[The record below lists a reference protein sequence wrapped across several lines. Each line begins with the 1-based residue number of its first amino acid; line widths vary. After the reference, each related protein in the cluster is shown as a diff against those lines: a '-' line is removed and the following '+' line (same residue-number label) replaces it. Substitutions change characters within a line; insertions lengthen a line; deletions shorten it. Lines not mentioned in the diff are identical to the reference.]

1 MNMTRPKKQN
11 NLSSLKNWAIIL
23 ALGLSLFLP
32 NNSRAATQI
41 HGAKAAGMGT
51 AFVAIADDLSAMVYN
66 PAGLTLSK
74 GTNVYTGATA
84 IMNSSDYKSPL
95 GESEDTEFQAFFP
108 PHLYISSDLDMEDKV
123 LGLAIFSHFG
133 IGGRKWDQSG
143 LTRYAD
149 TESFI
154 STMAVNPNFAWEI
167 KPGLSI
173 GFGVFYMYAKNEAKR
188 MINQSMVGAG
198 DAKFNLDVD
207 GGGWGYNLGILVTP
221 CKKFSYGIAFRSGVK
236 VDLKGD
242 VKLENIAPAFHPL
255 FGGSHFK
262 TDARISSD
270 FPYIMSLGFAY
281 RPTEK
286 LTVGLDVERIAW
298 SSFDK
303 QNLDVENEVPQAGFS
318 DTSMIFDWKDIWM
331 FKIGVQYQVNDR
343 ISLRTG
349 YAYVETFAPERTL
362 SPGYMDSDK
371 HNLSVGLGYRIKN
384 WVVDTFYTATFY
396 EDRTVNNSILSGE
409 YESFDHYIGISI
421 GYRF

>member
-1 MNMTRPKKQN
+1 MKTPIPEERK
-11 NLSSLKNWAIIL
+11 SLQPSKEWAVIA
-23 ALGLSLFLP
+23 ALILSLFLP
-32 NNSRAATQI
+32 DISPAATQI

-84 IMNSSDYKSPL
+84 VMFSSDYKSPS
-95 GESEDTEFQAFFP
+95 GGSEDTEFQVFFP
-108 PHLYISSDLDMEDKV
+108 PHLYISSDFDMEDKV

-133 IGGRKWDQSG
+133 IGGSKWNQSG

-149 TESFI
+149 TETFI
-154 STMAVNPNFAWEI
+154 TTLAVNPTFAWEI

-173 GFGVFYMYAKNEAKR
+173 GLGVFYMYSKNESER
-188 MINQSMVGAG
+188 MIDQSLAGAG
-198 DAKFNLDVD
+198 DAKFSLDVD

-221 CKKFSYGIAFRSGVK
+221 SKKFSYGIAYRSGVK
-236 VDLKGD
+236 IDHSGD
-242 VKLENIAPAFHPL
+242 VKLENIAPALHPL

-262 TDARISSD
+262 TDAHTTLD
-270 FPYIMSLGFAY
+270 FPDIVSLGFAY

-286 LTVGLDVERIAW
+286 LTLGLDFEWVGW

-303 QNLDVENEVPQAGFS
+303 LNLDFENEVPEAGLT
-318 DTSMIFDWKDIWM
+318 DTSTDLDWKDIWM
-331 FKIGVQYQVNDR
+331 VKIGVEYQVNGR

-349 YAYVETFAPERTL
+349 YAYFETFAPEHTL

-371 HNLSVGLGYRIKN
+371 HNLSIGLGYRIKN

-396 EDRTVNNSILSGE
+396 QDRTVNNSILSGE
-409 YESFDHYIGISI
+409 YESFDHYIGVSI
-421 GYRF
+421 GCRF

>member
-1 MNMTRPKKQN
+1 MKLPTPKEQKSIRPRKK
-11 NLSSLKNWAIIL
+11 WAIII
-23 ALGLSLFLP
+23 AISLSFFLP
-32 NNSRAATQI
+32 GISPAATQI

-84 IMNSSDYKSPL
+84 VMFSSDYKSPL
-95 GESEDTEFQAFFP
+95 GASEDTEFQVFFP
-108 PHLYISSDLDMEDKV
+108 PHLYISSDFDMEDKV

-133 IGGRKWDQSG
+133 IGGRKWDQSS

-154 STMAVNPNFAWEI
+154 STMAVNPTFAWQI

-173 GFGVFYMYAKNEAKR
+173 GLGVFYMYSKNEAER
-188 MINQSMVGAG
+188 MIDQSLAGAG
-198 DAKFNLDVD
+198 DAKFSLDVD

-221 CKKFSYGIAFRSGVK
+221 SKKFSYGIAFRSGVK
-236 VDLKGD
+236 VDQSGD
-242 VKLENIAPAFHPL
+242 VKLENIAPALHPL

-262 TDARISSD
+262 TDARITLD
-270 FPYIMSLGFAY
+270 FPAIMSLGFAY

-286 LTVGLDVERIAW
+286 LTFGLDVERVAW

-303 QNLDVENEVPQAGFS
+303 QNLDFENEVPQGGFS
-318 DTSMIFDWKDIWM
+318 DASTILDWKDIWM
-331 FKIGVQYQVNDR
+331 FKIGVEYQVNDR
-343 ISLRTG
+343 IFLRTG
-349 YAYVETFAPERTL
+349 YAYSETFVPEDTL
-362 SPGYMDSDK
+362 SPGFPDSDK
-371 HNLSVGLGYRIKN
+371 HNLSIGLGYRIKN

-396 EDRTVNNSILSGE
+396 QDRTVNNSILSGE
-409 YESFDHYIGISI
+409 YESFDHYIGVSI

>member
-1 MNMTRPKKQN
+1 MAKSISKERKSLHPPKE
-11 NLSSLKNWAIIL
+11 WAIII
-23 ALGLSLFLP
+23 ALSLFLFLP
-32 NNSRAATQI
+32 DISSAATQI

-84 IMNSSDYKSPL
+84 IMGSSDYKSPS
-95 GESEDTEFQAFFP
+95 GASEDTEFQVFFP
-108 PHLYISSDLDMEDKV
+108 PHLYISSDFDMQDKV

-154 STMAVNPNFAWEI
+154 STMAVNPTFAWEI

-173 GFGVFYMYAKNEAKR
+173 GFGVFYMYSKNEAER
-188 MINQSMVGAG
+188 MINQSLAGAG
-198 DAKFNLDVD
+198 DAKFSLDVD

-221 CKKFSYGIAFRSGVK
+221 SKKFSYGIAYRSGVK
-236 VDLKGD
+236 VDLSGD
-242 VKLENIAPAFHPL
+242 VKLENIAPALHPL

-262 TDARISSD
+262 TDAHISMD
-270 FPYIMSLGFAY
+270 FPAIMSLGFAY
-281 RPTEK
+281 RPTDK
-286 LTVGLDVERIAW
+286 LTFGLDVERVAW

-303 QNLDVENEVPQAGFS
+303 QNLDIENEVPGAGFS
-318 DTSMIFDWKDIWM
+318 DTSMILDWKDIWM

-349 YAYVETFAPERTL
+349 YAYSETFAPEHTL
-362 SPGYMDSDK
+362 SPGCPDSDK
-371 HNLSVGLGYRIKN
+371 HNLSIGLGYGIKN

-409 YESFDHYIGISI
+409 YESFDHYIGVSI

>member
-1 MNMTRPKKQN
+1 MMMHSIEQDSIVHVV
-11 NLSSLKNWAIIL
+11 LIVLIL
-23 ALGLSLFLP
+23 LLILP
-32 NNSRAATQI
+32 HISPAATQI

-74 GTNVYTGATA
+74 GTHVYAGATA
-84 IMNSSDYKSPL
+84 VMGSSDYKSPL
-95 GESEDTEFQAFFP
+95 GASEDTEFQVFFP
-108 PHLYISSDLDMEDKV
+108 PHLYISSDFDMQDKV

-154 STMAVNPNFAWEI
+154 TTMAVNPTFAWEI

-173 GFGVFYMYAKNEAKR
+173 GFGVFYMYSKNEAER
-188 MINQSMVGAG
+188 MINQSLAGAG

-221 CKKFSYGIAFRSGVK
+221 SKKFSYGIAYRSGVK
-236 VDLKGD
+236 VDLSGD
-242 VKLENIAPAFHPL
+242 VKLENIASALHPL

-262 TDARISSD
+262 TDAHTTLD
-270 FPYIMSLGFAY
+270 FPDIVSLGFAY

-286 LTVGLDVERIAW
+286 LNLGLDFEWVGW

-303 QNLDVENEVPQAGFS
+303 QNLDFENEVPEAGLS
-318 DTSMIFDWKDIWM
+318 DTSTILDWEDIWM
-331 FKIGVQYQVNDR
+331 VKIGVEYRVNDR

-349 YAYVETFAPERTL
+349 YAYSETFVPEYTL
-362 SPGYMDSDK
+362 SPGYPDSDK
-371 HNLSVGLGYRIKN
+371 HNLSIGLGYRIKN
-384 WVVDTFYTATFY
+384 WVIDTFYTATFY
-396 EDRTVNNSILSGE
+396 QDRTVNNSILSGE
-409 YESFDHYIGISI
+409 YESSDHYIGVSI